1 MNNRGIRSGRERS
14 SPTWGHECRGETGRR
29 KPMDL
34 ARGYEGPPLEFPPV
48 LIQTVVSA
56 IGQMHM

>member
-48 LIQTVVSA
+48 FIQTIVSA
-56 IGQMHM
+56 IG